1 MEQVR
6 GGARK
11 SGSSAVV
18 LRQGG
23 DLAQVETFYSPQKGG
38 GKFRKERRRRKREKE
53 GDRVE
58 LQITQFIVIYS
69 SHELIVKSHLLSRAL
84 SRGRP

>member
-1 MEQVR
+1 
-6 GGARK
+6 
-11 SGSSAVV
+11 VV

-53 GDRVE
+53 GDRVK
-58 LQITQFIVIYS
+58 LQMTQFIVIYS